1 MRHGTLYNAFVLF
14 CITLRYV
21 TCCNA
26 VMCSA
31 LNQGMIAVTLKT
43 TRWVLLHWGMIP
55 ATWLLG
61 VLYYAKAWYRLQACL
76 VFCITLYHGTQYET
90 VRCFVLHRGMVTTS
104 RLLALYNSKAWYR
117 LQACLMFCILH
128 SIMEPTT
135 RLLGAQHCGNC
146 NVSTWIK
153 FLCVEC

>member
-14 CITLRYV
+14 CITLKYV

-31 LNQGMIAVTLKT
+31 LNQGMNAVTLKT
-43 TRWVLLHWGMIP
+43 TRWVLLHWGMVP

-90 VRCFVLHRGMVTTS
+90 VRCFVLYRGMVTTS

-117 LQACLMFCILH
+117 LKPVWCSVYYTESWNPVQDC
-128 SIMEPTT
+128 
-135 RLLGAQHCGNC
+135 
-146 NVSTWIK
+146 
-153 FLCVEC
+153 